1 MKSFRKY
8 IFAAI
13 LFASTACAFSQVLT
27 LNLNEEQKEKI
38 SEGLTDFANEVMV
51 AAPEAATQMNVWQE
65 AHIGNLYPSIH
76 PHFGGGLSLGGTAIN
91 MKGFKAAAEEIG
103 NNFNN
108 YNGFDSFWNH
118 FGGGNHEDVNFGSI
132 PDKFFLPTASL
143 DLRIGGFVLP
153 FDFGIFVIM
162 TNPNIFALHLDDP
175 SSIYN
180 MSQAIKFSFL
190 GFDGS
195 IDYFSIGGDFRI
207 RLFEENGFIPMVS
220 VGAGYAYTKGIVK
233 VHTDQD
239 VEYGGITA
247 NTSMDLGFGYQTQVI
262 FIQGQV
268 SKDLSLLHLFAGVRG
283 ILSNTTSDWN
293 WAIDTRSADYPSI
306 SISDSDSGCVTS
318 TGLSE
323 LHQDGKWDFSG
334 IQPQIFAGCGFN
346 LTKVQLTLSLCAD
359 VRSLFDKGNY
369 TDFIWSG
376 ALGIHFKI

>member
-13 LFASTACAFSQVLT
+13 LFASTACAFSQILT
-27 LNLNEEQKEKI
+27 PAQKEKV

-103 NNFNN
+103 QDFNAL
-108 YNGFDSFWNH
+108 STFWSSL
-118 FGGGNHEDVNFGSI
+118 GGGTHDDIEFGSI

-233 VHTDQD
+233 VHTDQ
-239 VEYGGITA
+239 ENQIGAYTLNTA
-247 NTSMDLGFGYQTQVI
+247 MDLGFGYQTQVI

-283 ILSNTTSDWN
+283 ILSNTTTDWKWSVDSRDETN
-293 WAIDTRSADYPSI
+293 TI

>member
-1 MKSFRKY
+1 MKNFRKY

-13 LFASTACAFSQVLT
+13 LFASTACAFSQILT
-27 LNLNEEQKEKI
+27 PAQKEKV

-103 NNFNN
+103 QDFNAL
-108 YNGFDSFWNH
+108 STFWSSL
-118 FGGGNHEDVNFGSI
+118 GGGTHDDIEFGSI

-233 VHTDQD
+233 VHTDQ
-239 VEYGGITA
+239 ENQIGAYTLNTA
-247 NTSMDLGFGYQTQVI
+247 MDLGFGYQTQVI

-283 ILSNTTSDWN
+283 ILSNTTTDWKWSVDSRDETN
-293 WAIDTRSADYPSI
+293 TI